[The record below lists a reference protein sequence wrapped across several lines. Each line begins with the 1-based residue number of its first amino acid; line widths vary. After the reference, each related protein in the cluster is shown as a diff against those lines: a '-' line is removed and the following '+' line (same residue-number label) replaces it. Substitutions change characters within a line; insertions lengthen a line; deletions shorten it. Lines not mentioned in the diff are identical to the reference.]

1 MKKILILLLTLFP
14 VLLFSQNLKISG
26 FIKDNT
32 NRGIES
38 ASVVLLDNAQ
48 NTLAYSF
55 SDENGKYELEFEAPK
70 DKSIIIEV
78 SSLGFTKKS
87 STILIENKSNINHSI
102 ILDSKEENLKEV
114 VIESYKKIKVDQDTT
129 TIKVASFL
137 NNTEQTVEDVLKK
150 LPGIEVSKDG
160 SIKAH
165 GKHIEKLLIEGDDLF
180 DKNYKL
186 LSKNLDGKVLDAVQ
200 IIDAFED
207 NPILKKMNNSDKVAL
222 NLKLKKDKQNI
233 WFGNITAG
241 AGIISENRWKEGI
254 NLGLLKKKIKLFYL
268 ADYNNS
274 GEKASSLIQDAII
287 SSNVF
292 GEDRI
297 EKTAKKQYNIS
308 SNENSSFSQSQSI
321 FNKAFFNSLSF
332 TSKIKPSLTIRGV
345 GYFTND
351 NQIQNSLS
359 ETIYN
364 IGETPII
371 NNEVNAYTSK
381 KSLASGEI
389 ELKYLGNENNY
400 LTNLFIYKN
409 NPNTVNSKFII

>member
-137 NNTEQTVEDVLKK
+137 K
-150 LPGIEVSKDG
+150 
-160 SIKAH
+160 
-165 GKHIEKLLIEGDDLF
+165 
-180 DKNYKL
+180 
-186 LSKNLDGKVLDAVQ
+186 
-200 IIDAFED
+200 
-207 NPILKKMNNSDKVAL
+207 
-222 NLKLKKDKQNI
+222 
-233 WFGNITAG
+233 
-241 AGIISENRWKEGI
+241 
-254 NLGLLKKKIKLFYL
+254 
-268 ADYNNS
+268 
-274 GEKASSLIQDAII
+274 
-287 SSNVF
+287 
-292 GEDRI
+292 
-297 EKTAKKQYNIS
+297 
-308 SNENSSFSQSQSI
+308 
-321 FNKAFFNSLSF
+321 
-332 TSKIKPSLTIRGV
+332 
-345 GYFTND
+345 
-351 NQIQNSLS
+351 
-359 ETIYN
+359 
-364 IGETPII
+364 
-371 NNEVNAYTSK
+371 
-381 KSLASGEI
+381 
-389 ELKYLGNENNY
+389 
-400 LTNLFIYKN
+400 
-409 NPNTVNSKFII
+409 